1 MPPQKVLFC
10 GTNAPLLQSL
20 QLNAG
25 HTFQVEQVP
34 ESTFSQPIHS
44 DIGML
49 VMQHEPPRL
58 DGLPMLRQFKRDNP
72 EVPVLVVTSDYSGQ
86 TTKLL
91 LKSGAEEVLPLGAPT
106 DDLLACYEAYLPGF
120 KLALRAPKPKGGKT
134 NSVLMAALAPG
145 LLAAANQGMV
155 ATSAPDPLPAL
166 SPLVQDLE
174 VAYRGL
180 EIAFFGFFMARRNGR
195 KIELTNQAKL
205 LFAYLAYNYPKP
217 ISRDHLA
224 RVFWP
229 EKYEYKPESARRSLN
244 VELTHIRNAFRT
256 QTGIADELVVFDKN
270 CYRLH
275 LNNALESDVLKF
287 KQLGQKIQDL
297 QRAGQPV
304 PDEVFQDAIQ
314 TYSGNFLE
322 DFAAETLNWIEVER
336 QHLSAVFE
344 RIADQYSAQLC
355 EQNDFWKAVAVC
367 NDILS
372 RDVRMEVIHRRAMLC
387 YANLGM
393 LHKVEQQYLLCCRM
407 MRQEFQSKPSAETI
421 RLYDEITKNGKN

>member
-25 HTFQVEQVP
+25 YTFQVEQVP
-34 ESTFSQPIHS
+34 ESTFFQPLHL
-44 DIGML
+44 DVGML
-49 VMQHEPPRL
+49 VVQHEPPRM
-58 DGLPMLRQFKRDNP
+58 DGLPTLRQFKRENP
-72 EVPVLVVTSDYSGQ
+72 EVPVLVVTSDYSGH

-91 LKSGAEEVLPLGAPT
+91 LKSGAEEVLPLGAPEG
-106 DDLLACYEAYLPGF
+106 DLLACYEAYLPGF
-120 KLALRAPKPKGGKT
+120 KLAPLKPKTKSGKT
-134 NSVLMAALAPG
+134 NKVLMAALAPS
-145 LLAAANQGMV
+145 LLAAANQSTVV
-155 ATSAPDPLPAL
+155 ASPPAPLPAL
-166 SPLVQDLE
+166 PPIVQDRE
-174 VAYRGL
+174 IVYKGL
-180 EIAFFGFFMARRNGR
+180 EINFFGFFAARRNGK

-217 ISRDHLA
+217 TSRDHLA
-224 RVFWP
+224 RVFWS

-244 VELTHIRNAFRT
+244 VELTHIRNAFRA
-256 QTGIADELVVFDKN
+256 QTGVADDIVVFDKN
-270 CYRLH
+270 AYRLQLTH
-275 LNNALESDVLKF
+275 ELESDVLKF

-304 PDEVFQDAIQ
+304 PDEVFQEAIQ
-314 TYSGNFLE
+314 TYAGNFLE

-355 EQNDFWKAVAVC
+355 AQNDYWKAVAVC

-387 YANLGM
+387 YAELGM

-407 MRQEFQSKPSAETI
+407 MRQEFQSKPSTETI
-421 RLYDEITKNGKN
+421 RLYDEITKNAKK